1 MEKRLLSLL
10 RLALKYKA
18 SDIHFTLRGATCRI
32 ELRVNEMLIRV
43 KSSHLDLRLLRYLQ
57 YRANLD
63 VGCLHIPQT
72 GQFQMEV
79 DGSVL
84 SLRFALIASLNLT
97 SGVLRILN
105 ANLKVA
111 ADKLS
116 DDADQNAYFKKLFAM
131 SYGLLLFSGPT
142 GSGKTT
148 SLYALLDAIKN
159 SRKIYTIEDP
169 IEVYNEGFVQL
180 QVNESVGFDY
190 AVGVAQILRHDP
202 DVIMIGEIRE
212 EKAAKMAVIAANT
225 GHLVVASL
233 HCGSA
238 AGCISRM
245 KELGVGVDNLY
256 EILLALSNQRLLSDV
271 HGHKHVLY
279 EIMDR
284 TEIAYFRQNGHNSP
298 AFTSIDEQYRKGV
311 NSGLFKEE

>member
-1 MEKRLLSLL
+1 MALL
-10 RLALKYKA
+10 RLALKHKA
-18 SDIHFTLRGATCRI
+18 SDIHFTLRGADCRI
-32 ELRVNEMLIRV
+32 ELRVGDLLLRV
-43 KSSHLDLRLLRYLQ
+43 KGSHLDQKMLRYLQ

-63 VGCLHIPQT
+63 VGCLHTPQT
-72 GQFQMEV
+72 GQFQLEI
-79 DGSVL
+79 DGNVL
-84 SLRFALIASLNLT
+84 FLRFALIASLTLT

-105 ANLKVA
+105 ANLKIA

-116 DDADQNAYFKKLFAM
+116 DDAEQNAYFKKLFRM
-131 SYGLLLFSGPT
+131 PHGLLLFSGPT

-148 SLYALLDAIKN
+148 TLYALLDSIKQT
-159 SRKIYTIEDP
+159 SKIYTIEDP
-169 IEVYNEGFVQL
+169 IEVNNEGFVQL
-180 QVNESVGFDY
+180 QVNESIGFDY

-256 EILLALSNQRLLSDV
+256 EILLSLVNQRLLSDV
-271 HGHKHVLY
+271 HGQKHVLY

-284 TEIAYFRQNGHNSP
+284 NEIEYFREYGHNSP
-298 AFTSIDEQYRKGV
+298 AFKSIDEQFAQGV
-311 NSGLFKEE
+311 NSGLFKAE